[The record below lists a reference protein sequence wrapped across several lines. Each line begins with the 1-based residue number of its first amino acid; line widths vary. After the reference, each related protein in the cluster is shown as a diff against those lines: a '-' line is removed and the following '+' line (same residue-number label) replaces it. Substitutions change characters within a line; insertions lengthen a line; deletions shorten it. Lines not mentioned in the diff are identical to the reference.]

1 MKWNFLFG
9 YFVLDVC
16 LLSMEKLQRGDEH
29 VIFEMKNKKTKSIK
43 RFSWRQLA
51 SSSSCRRRLRWCRRR
66 PECDVC
72 RSRSH
77 RCRRAQERR
86 TLIVSDFASCRRIG
100 FELKETIVEVET
112 WIVIRKLYIWLL
124 VKKNVWA
131 SWVELNILKDNL
143 GEANFTFEKVG
154 QI

>member
-1 MKWNFLFG
+1 MQNLRKCTLQ
-9 YFVLDVC
+9 C
-16 LLSMEKLQRGDEH
+16 LSA
-29 VIFEMKNKKTKSIK
+29 FTNEMKFSFRLFCIGCFFFFNGETSKRRRTCHFLNEKQKKSKSIK

-77 RCRRAQERR
+77 RCRRARERR

-100 FELKETIVEVET
+100 YELKETIVVVET
-112 WIVIRKLYIWLL
+112 WIIIRKLYIWLL
-124 VKKNVWA
+124 VKKICGQVKS
-131 SWVELNILKDNL
+131 SWIL
-143 GEANFTFEKVG
+143 
-154 QI
+154 